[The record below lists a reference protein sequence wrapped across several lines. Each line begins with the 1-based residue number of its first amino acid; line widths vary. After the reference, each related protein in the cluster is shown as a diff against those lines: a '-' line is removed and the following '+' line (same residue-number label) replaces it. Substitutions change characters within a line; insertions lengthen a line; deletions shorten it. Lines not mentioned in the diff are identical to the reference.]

1 LYSYAVD
8 EEPINSNIGITYAP
22 QNPPKVL
29 SQLADSSIYSAYP
42 LVSRIDPQL
51 IRRDGTNGQLAQNPV
66 RTNWTDEYS
75 NFVPP
80 AGTINFEDIYDP
92 RFTSYGDPYR
102 SYTDINLGQVQY
114 YYSDVDA
121 YRRPNFVTRSDI
133 DHIEYTTPMGKI
145 MPYYNQT
152 ASLDDVRAQV
162 ENERTADEL
171 FHRQD
176 LMSSQMS
183 KRNAEMAQLRQ
194 YPLKNSA
201 HSNMSFGPT

>member
-1 LYSYAVD
+1 MV
-8 EEPINSNIGITYAP
+8 E
-22 QNPPKVL
+22 
-29 SQLADSSIYSAYP
+29 
-42 LVSRIDPQL
+42 
-51 IRRDGTNGQLAQNPV
+51 
-66 RTNWTDEYS
+66 
-75 NFVPP
+75 F
-80 AGTINFEDIYDP
+80 
-92 RFTSYGDPYR
+92 
-102 SYTDINLGQVQY
+102 
-114 YYSDVDA
+114 
-121 YRRPNFVTRSDI
+121 
-133 DHIEYTTPMGKI
+133 TTPNGKI

-201 HSNMSFGPT
+201 HSNMPFGPT